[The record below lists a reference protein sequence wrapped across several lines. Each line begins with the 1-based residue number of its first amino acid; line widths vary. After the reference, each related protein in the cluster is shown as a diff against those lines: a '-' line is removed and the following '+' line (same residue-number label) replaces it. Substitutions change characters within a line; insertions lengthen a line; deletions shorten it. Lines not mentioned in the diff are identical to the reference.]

1 MMVRITTTLRIIL
14 CGILLTAALSGCCQA
29 VPVPTRSITLRFG
42 YFTFLS
48 SNSAVNDAV
57 TKGFQDAADAYTAE
71 HPNVTVEL
79 VPLNFGSL
87 ESLSAADFDLVL
99 LPSVFMGRL
108 AEAGNG
114 SGKPQADRAGVDVGF
129 VAGVVGTIAEQL
141 GRTIE
146 FDVNLQSDNRF
157 KFHDYLP
164 PWRALRRYSPKA
176 RRRAS
181 PSLGPAS
188 CRPGVIAPAPGGR
201 YRVGWPV
208 TLAKA
213 V

>member
-108 AEAGNG
+108 AEAGEVATLKPGWSWTLKPGRRIIPPACWRPFSAAASSGQSPG
-114 SGKPQADRAGVDVGF
+114 SSTR
-129 VAGVVGTIAEQL
+129 
-141 GRTIE
+141 
-146 FDVNLQSDNRF
+146 
-157 KFHDYLP
+157 
-164 PWRALRRYSPKA
+164 
-176 RRRAS
+176 
-181 PSLGPAS
+181 
-188 CRPGVIAPAPGGR
+188 
-201 YRVGWPV
+201 
-208 TLAKA
+208 
-213 V
+213 